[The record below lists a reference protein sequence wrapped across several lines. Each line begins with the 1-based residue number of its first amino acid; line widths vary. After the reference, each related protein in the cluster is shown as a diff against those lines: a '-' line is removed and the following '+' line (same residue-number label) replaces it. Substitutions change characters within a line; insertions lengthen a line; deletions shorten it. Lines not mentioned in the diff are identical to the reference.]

1 MITPYLLRITPYHTI
16 DCALLAVARVTCPE
30 NIVVIDG
37 SCEGDIVQVVN
48 HSRIFNAA
56 KEAHILKNNA
66 QILPS
71 K

>member
-1 MITPYLLRITPYHTI
+1 MV
-16 DCALLAVARVTCPE
+16 VARVTCPE
-30 NIVVIDG
+30 NVVVIDG
-37 SCEGDIVQVVN
+37 SCEGDIARVVN

-66 QILPS
+66 HILPS